1 MKISINLKLIFAYV
15 CFGIAGFIIISTFTF
30 NNAFRRIMTTRA
42 DALYKQAYTLSATYT
57 DDYYSNK
64 LSLAD
69 VQSLLERMDSY
80 LGVQIWIISPNG
92 QILLN
97 SREEDAF
104 HNASFLENFDIAGFG
119 GRTYQTGNFYGYF
132 SENQLSVYS
141 PITYNYNVRGYVLIH
156 IPLASLEDDA
166 YNLLNT
172 AYLTY
177 LLIMIIFLALLLL
190 QIFSTNRNIR
200 KINRIASQ
208 YANGIFEK
216 PLSIHSN
223 DEIGQIA
230 ASVSYMAHQ
239 LDTLEEDQR
248 KFISNVS
255 HDFRSPLTSLK
266 GYVEAILDGTIP
278 AEMQDKYLKIILFEA
293 ERLTKLSESLLELNK
308 FGSHGVMLDIR
319 TFDINKTI
327 KQTVRTFEGLC
338 REKNIIFNLT
348 LTGEELYVD
357 ADKGKIQQVLY
368 NLIDNA
374 TKFSNPESSIDI
386 DSSIKNEKVFISVKD
401 HGIGI
406 PRENQKKIWERFF
419 KSDLSRGKDKKG
431 TGLGLSIVKDI
442 IQSHN
447 ENINVISTEGA
458 GTEFIFTLPASK
470 QDY

>member
-1 MKISINLKLIFAYV
+1 MKIPVNLKLIFFYV

-64 LSLAD
+64 LSLSD
-69 VQSLLERMDSY
+69 VQSLLERLDSY
-80 LGVQIWIISPNG
+80 LGVQIWIVSPNG

-97 SREEDAF
+97 SREENAF
-104 HNASFLENFDIAGFG
+104 HADYFLENFDITSFG
-119 GRTYQTGNFYGYF
+119 NRTWQTGDFYGYF
-132 SENQLSVYS
+132 SENQLSVYA
-141 PITYNYNVRGYVLIH
+141 PITYNYNVKGYVLIH
-156 IPLASLEDDA
+156 IPLASLEADA
-166 YNLLNT
+166 YNLLDT

-177 LLIMIIFLALLLL
+177 LLLMIIFLALLLL
-190 QIFSTNRNIR
+190 QIFTTNRNIR
-200 KINRIASQ
+200 KINRIAAQ
-208 YANGIFEK
+208 YANGIFDK
-216 PLSIHSN
+216 PLAVHSN

-266 GYVEAILDGTIP
+266 GYAEAILDGTIP
-278 AEMQDKYLKIILFEA
+278 AEIQEKYLKIILFEA

-319 TFDINKTI
+319 SFDINETI

-348 LTGEELYVD
+348 LTGENLYVD

-374 TKFSNPESSIDI
+374 MKFSNYESSIDI

-401 HGIGI
+401 HGVGI
-406 PRENQKKIWERFF
+406 PRENIKKIWERFF
-419 KSDLSRGKDKKG
+419 KSDLSRGKDKRG

-442 IQSHN
+442 IQSHH
-447 ENINVISTEGA
+447 ENINVVSTEGA